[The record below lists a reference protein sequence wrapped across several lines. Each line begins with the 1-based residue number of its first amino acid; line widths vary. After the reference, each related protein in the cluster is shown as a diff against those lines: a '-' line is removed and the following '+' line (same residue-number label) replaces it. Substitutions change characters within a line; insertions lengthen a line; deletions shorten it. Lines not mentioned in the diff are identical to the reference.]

1 MQVHFTYDV
10 EIWVDGLTDKG
21 ARLHAAFR
29 RLTYGPPPHERG
41 ALPVNPRILRDNG
54 LRAVFLVEPLFSY
67 YYGLDALQELI
78 GLIMVRG
85 HALIDRF
92 FGWAG
97 RLLDLHGVKTKVRR
111 LIRGHG

>member
-10 EIWVDGLTDKG
+10 EIRVDGLTDKG
-21 ARLHAAFR
+21 GRLHAAFR

-41 ALPVNPRILRDNG
+41 ALPVNPRIFRDNG

-67 YYGLDALQELI
+67 YGSDAWQERI

-85 HALIDRF
+85 DALIDRF
-92 FGWAG
+92 FGSAG
-97 RLLDLHGVKTKVRR
+97 RLLDLHGVETKVHR